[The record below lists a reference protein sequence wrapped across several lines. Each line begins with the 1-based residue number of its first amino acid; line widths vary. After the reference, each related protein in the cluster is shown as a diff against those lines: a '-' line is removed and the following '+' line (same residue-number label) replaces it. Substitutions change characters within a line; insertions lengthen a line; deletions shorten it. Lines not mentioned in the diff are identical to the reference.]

1 MQSMAMRILET
12 IGRPELRHDPRFST
26 NEARVINR
34 DELDTIIGAF
44 IAVRTTEENLA
55 LFDTANVTVGPVL
68 SMADLLD
75 HPYTVGRQAI
85 VEVEDEDMG
94 GLPMH
99 NVVPRLTATPGGLR
113 RPAPRLGQHTD
124 EVLAELERLP

>member
-1 MQSMAMRILET
+1 MAMRILET

-44 IAVRTTEENLA
+44 IAVRTTDENLA
-55 LFDTANVTVGPVL
+55 LFDAANVTVGPVL

>member
-1 MQSMAMRILET
+1 MVAAVVEAMVE
-12 IGRPELRHDPRFST
+12 
-26 NEARVINR
+26 
-34 DELDTIIGAF
+34 
-44 IAVRTTEENLA
+44 
-55 LFDTANVTVGPVL
+55 
-68 SMADLLD
+68 
-75 HPYTVGRQAI
+75 AI